1 MKRLLKP
8 LISAILALLALI
20 TIFHQ
25 HKNEV
30 TDELFEPKFEPKFDR
45 IEHLKNVCTKYKNP
59 FRTEYSALHAQAVT
73 RIGVEVVH
81 MRSKSTVKPM
91 ISLCMPHKVGSH
103 AWGQFSQELK
113 IHPSQQ
119 HLSWQV
125 KAGLSIKAVIVRH
138 PLERLLSVYRM
149 IFEDWCDQKRFLA
162 KQWNNVCITD
172 TVQDQD
178 QGYIPKSSDAKD
190 FSAIQFLSSMAD
202 EHQHG
207 NDRYIQKIWQK
218 FHPGDKLTDPQAQ
231 LKFTFGEF
239 VRFLVNGSREFGQ
252 DVLEHKGLSYHWAP
266 FWQECSICSSLTQP
280 DVIIH
285 METFQADFKTL
296 FAKAGYSDKA
306 IEELLKKV
314 PYSQSGGHSPDI
326 IQKNFSSLTIDQ
338 IPSQSVS

>member
-1 MKRLLKP
+1 MNLKRLLKP
-8 LISAILALLALI
+8 LITAILALLTLA

-25 HKNEV
+25 YKNE
-30 TDELFEPKFEPKFDR
+30 LSEPKIDQIDPEFDR
-45 IEHLKNVCTKYKNP
+45 IEHLKNVCTKYRNP

-162 KQWNNVCITD
+162 KQWKNVCITD
-172 TVQDQD
+172 SVQDQV

-190 FSAIQFLSSMAD
+190 FRCCYRFVNDCAKIRQFIHAK
-202 EHQHG
+202 
-207 NDRYIQKIWQK
+207 Y
-218 FHPGDKLTDPQAQ
+218 PQ
-231 LKFTFGEF
+231 
-239 VRFLVNGSREFGQ
+239 
-252 DVLEHKGLSYHWAP
+252 
-266 FWQECSICSSLTQP
+266 
-280 DVIIH
+280 
-285 METFQADFKTL
+285 
-296 FAKAGYSDKA
+296 
-306 IEELLKKV
+306 
-314 PYSQSGGHSPDI
+314 
-326 IQKNFSSLTIDQ
+326 
-338 IPSQSVS
+338 

>member
-178 QGYIPKSSDAKD
+178 QGYISKSSDAKD

-207 NDRYIQKIWQK
+207 NDRYIQKIW
-218 FHPGDKLTDPQAQ
+218 
-231 LKFTFGEF
+231 
-239 VRFLVNGSREFGQ
+239 
-252 DVLEHKGLSYHWAP
+252 
-266 FWQECSICSSLTQP
+266 
-280 DVIIH
+280 
-285 METFQADFKTL
+285 
-296 FAKAGYSDKA
+296 
-306 IEELLKKV
+306 
-314 PYSQSGGHSPDI
+314 
-326 IQKNFSSLTIDQ
+326 
-338 IPSQSVS
+338 